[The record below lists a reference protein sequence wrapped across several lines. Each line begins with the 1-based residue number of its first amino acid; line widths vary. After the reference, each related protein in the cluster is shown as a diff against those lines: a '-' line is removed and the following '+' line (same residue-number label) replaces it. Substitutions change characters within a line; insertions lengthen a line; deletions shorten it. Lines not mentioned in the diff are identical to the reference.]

1 MGLAEEPDGADP
13 GAARDRRAV
22 LRAARRAVRLVA
34 GLALGTVTAPAELAC
49 ALAGAAAVPVRAG
62 GPRGRGAAR
71 RALEGAAWRLA
82 ALELRRLRFC
92 GARGLPES
100 PPRGSRPLAYVAA
113 RWPVGLLGGAV
124 LLLLVL
130 GAATVGQMAV
140 AWLTG
145 GTLDGIPP
153 KPWIV
158 LYLGTAAALLLF
170 LDVMGMIGVLNL
182 DRALAG
188 RLLGP
193 SPTERLER
201 RITELAQTRAGVV
214 AAVDQERRRIER
226 DLHDGLQQRLVALA
240 VLIGRARR
248 GRSPELLDA
257 LLAQAH
263 QEARAAIGDL
273 REVAW
278 RAYPSGLDSLGLQ
291 EALATLAERAAV
303 PVTVDYELQE
313 RPAPHLETAAY
324 FVACEAVTNA
334 AKHAGAGLVT
344 VRLARAGTMLVV
356 RVHDDGRGG
365 ADPAGGGLSGL
376 ARRVAALDGRLAV
389 HSPSG
394 GPTTVT
400 AELPCG

>member
-1 MGLAEEPDGADP
+1 MALAEEATGAVP
-13 GAARDRRAV
+13 GTTWRGRAV
-22 LRAARRAVRLVA
+22 RRAVRLLA

-49 ALAGAAAVPVRAG
+49 AVAGAAALPFRAG
-62 GPRGRGAAR
+62 GPRGRHAGRAVEGAAR
-71 RALEGAAWRLA
+71 WLA

-100 PPRGSRPLAYVAA
+100 PARGSRPLAYVAA

-124 LLLLVL
+124 LLLLAI
-130 GAATVGQMAV
+130 GAGTMGQVAA
-140 AWLTG
+140 AWLTR
-145 GTLDGIPP
+145 GTFDDIPP
-153 KPWIV
+153 TPWIV
-158 LYLGTAAALLLF
+158 LYIGTGAALLLF

-182 DRALAG
+182 DRALAV

-201 RITELAQTRAGVV
+201 RITELAETRAGVV

-303 PVTVDYELQE
+303 PVRVEYGLEE

-389 HSPSG
+389 HSPPG
-394 GPTTVT
+394 GPTSVT